1 MGKLNGNRTT
11 TEELWHDIIIL
22 AWISEGEKN
31 DSQYSSEIQAV
42 IFLSKESIIPRK

>member
-1 MGKLNGNRTT
+1 MEIEQYLKNYDMIYHLSLNTRGR
-11 TEELWHDIIIL
+11 
-22 AWISEGEKN
+22 KN